1 MNPTRSN
8 VWRNAG
14 AVLVAGATVVLAACG
29 GGPGGIGTNTVPS
42 SYHPAKGVQGG
53 QLVYSDWEPVEDL
66 NVISSSAAT
75 TQEAAMT
82 IWSGLWEVDGTNT
95 AIPDLVEEVPSTSNG
110 MVKKVDSTHMDV
122 TIKLKKGLNWSD
134 GQPLTANDVKF
145 TWEAICDPD
154 TGAISQ
160 VGFDHVASME
170 VKDNQTVIWHFGPD
184 PTGKRCG
191 LSAPLDSGIYAPF
204 LLMGMTAGAGAVGP
218 VPQHILGNVA
228 HKDWATNAYFT
239 QKPTAT
245 SGPYMVQDFTP
256 GPAAQVVMVPNPHYM
271 DGRSSSDP
279 YFGHK
284 PYLDKLVYKIYG
296 DKSSQ
301 IAGLKAGDS
310 DLGLD
315 LIAADLPALQSIS
328 QDKTIHAT
336 GLLDEFLNF
345 NLGNNR
351 TGCDSQQFAA
361 SCGAATPWKDD
372 AVVRQALDLAIDK
385 DAINQHLVGG
395 IGKTMNSLFVSTLK
409 PYYDSSTPSF
419 KRDLSKAKS
428 MLDSDGWKAGSD
440 GILAKGGKKLQ
451 FVISTTAN
459 NPQRAAEEE
468 QLIANWRELGATVTT
483 KNFPAG
489 KFFNDFKGGG
499 ILATGQFDVGM
510 YANNWGPDPD
520 SWCATLESNQIP
532 SASNPTGQ
540 NWSFINDPKLN
551 DLCLKGAGEV
561 DQSKR
566 VSIYNDVEKEWK
578 AQMPQADMYE
588 RPDVFTMSSYF
599 GNFSAAVNTCLAICN
614 AADWFHGKS

>member
-1 MNPTRSN
+1 
-8 VWRNAG
+8 
-14 AVLVAGATVVLAACG
+14 VL
-29 GGPGGIGTNTVPS
+29 S
-42 SYHPAKGVQGG
+42 ST
-53 QLVYSDWEPVEDL
+53 
-66 NVISSSAAT
+66 AAT
-75 TQEAAMT
+75 TVEGALS
-82 IWSGLWEVDGTNT
+82 IWSGLWEPDGTNNFL
-95 AIPDLVEEVPSTSNG
+95 PDLVTEVPSTQNG
-110 MVKKVDSTHMDV
+110 LVKQIDDKHMDV
-122 TIKLKKGLNWSD
+122 TIKLKKGLKWSD

-145 TWEAICDPD
+145 TVDAICDPD
-154 TGAISQ
+154 TGAAAQ
-160 VGFDHVASME
+160 VGFDHIASQE
-170 VKDNQTVIWHFGPD
+170 VKDDQTLIWHFGPD

-191 LSAPLDSGIYAPF
+191 GGMSPNDSGIYAPY
-204 LLMGMTAGAGAVGP
+204 LLLGSTASGNGP
-218 VPQHILGNVA
+218 LPQHILGTVA

-336 GLLDEFLNF
+336 GLLDEYVNF

-351 TGCDSQQFAA
+351 TGCDAQQFAA
-361 SCGAATPWKDD
+361 SCGKPTVFKDD
-372 AVVRQALDLAIDK
+372 PQLRQALNLAIDK
-385 DAINQHLVGG
+385 DAINQHLVGN
-395 IGKTMNSLFVSTLK
+395 IGKPMNTLFVSSLSQ
-409 PYYDSSTPSF
+409 YYDSSTPKF
-419 KRDLSKAKS
+419 QRDLSKAKS

-440 GILAKGGKKLQ
+440 GIRVKNGTRLA

-468 QLIANWRELGATVTT
+468 QLIANWKEVGAEVTT

-499 ILATGQFDVGM
+499 ILATGQYDAGM
-510 YANNWGPDPD
+510 YANNWAPDPD
-520 SWCATLESNQIP
+520 SWCTTLESSQIP
-532 SASNPTGQ
+532 TAANSAGQ
-540 NWSFINDPKLN
+540 NWGDLNDPAMDKA
-551 DLCLKGAGEV
+551 CAQGAGTV
-561 DQSKR
+561 DVSKR
-566 VSIYNDVEKEWK
+566 KSAYNDVEKEWEK
-578 AQMPQADMYE
+578 MQPQAPLYE
-588 RPDVFTMSSYF
+588 RPDVFTLSSNF
-599 GNFSAAVNTCLAICN
+599 GNFMPAVNTCLAVCN
-614 AADWFHGKS
+614 SADWFKGKS